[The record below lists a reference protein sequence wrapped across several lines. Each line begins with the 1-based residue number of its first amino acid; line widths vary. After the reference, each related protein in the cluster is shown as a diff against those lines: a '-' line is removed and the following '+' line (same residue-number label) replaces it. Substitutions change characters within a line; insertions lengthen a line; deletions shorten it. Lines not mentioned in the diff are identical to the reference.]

1 MVPGWSGSVP
11 VHLIFFSSY
20 ILNTFLYD
28 KNLAWALSFILN
40 KIYEVFNTVN
50 TKTLV
55 LSLLIWSRVNYWE
68 QKPMT

>member
-11 VHLIFFSSY
+11 VQLTVFNSY
-20 ILNTFLYD
+20 ILNAFLYD

-40 KIYEVFNTVN
+40 KIYEIFYTVN
-50 TKTLV
+50 IKTLV
-55 LSLLIWSRVNYWE
+55 QSLLIWSRVNYWE